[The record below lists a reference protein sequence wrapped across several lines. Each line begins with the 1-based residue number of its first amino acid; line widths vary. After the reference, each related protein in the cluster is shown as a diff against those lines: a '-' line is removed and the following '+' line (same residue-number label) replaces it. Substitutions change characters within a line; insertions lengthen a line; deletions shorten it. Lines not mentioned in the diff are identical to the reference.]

1 MEGSANGGAKAAEAA
16 KPVDQIL
23 KGNTGLCEHAN
34 CGRSEV
40 AHINRPG
47 SDGRLLV
54 NACPP

>member
-1 MEGSANGGAKAAEAA
+1 MEGSANGGAKAAM
-16 KPVDQIL
+16 PVDQIL